1 MKLLGE
7 VLKLLLIGVLATT
20 VTVLI
25 LLGILWV
32 VGAGQ

>member
-20 VTVLI
+20 VTILVL
-25 LLGILWV
+25 LFILWI